1 MQGNVRKR
9 GSTWSY
15 QFYIGIVDGKK
26 KYKNKGG
33 FKTKGEASKALN
45 EALYE
50 FENMGFVEPSNTPF
64 SLVAEKWL
72 EEYVKPL
79 RKITTYNRY
88 KELLKKYILPSI
100 GALNI
105 CDIRIQHIEYILM
118 AKNIEI
124 SSSTL
129 QSIYT
134 LINTIMNR
142 ALKLRL
148 IKENPCK
155 YIERPK
161 REKFTPDI
169 LTPSEISTIVNKLD
183 LSNEYD
189 YMFYIALRLTLELG
203 LRRGELAGLEW
214 NNLKLSENSL
224 IIKNNMIYSNGHVY
238 LTTPKTIESIR
249 ELYISDDL
257 IALLKDLHKRQN
269 KNKLQYGQFYKN
281 IEFND
286 LQYSLIMRWDDGSYI
301 HPMYY
306 TKKLTKVIKACNI
319 DKRVRF
325 HDLRHTNATLLLQ
338 QGVNSKVV
346 QERLGHKD
354 IATTLN
360 IYSHVNKKMQ
370 KDATDK
376 LTDILHF

>member
-224 IIKNNMIYSNGHVY
+224 VIKNNMIYSNGHVY

-376 LTDILHF
+376 LTEILHF

>member
-306 TKKLTKVIKACNI
+306 TKKLTKVIKSCNI

>member
-88 KELLKKYILPSI
+88 KELLKKYIFPSI

-105 CDIRIQHIEYILM
+105 CDIRIQHIEHILM
-118 AKNIEI
+118 TKNVEI

-161 REKFTPDI
+161 REKFTPDT
-169 LTPSEISTIVNKLD
+169 LTPSEISTIVSKLD

-214 NNLKLSENSL
+214 SNLKLSENSL
-224 IIKNNMIYSNGHVY
+224 SIKNNMIYSNGHIY

-257 IALLKDLHKRQN
+257 IALLKALHKRQN

-281 IEFND
+281 IEFNG

-306 TKKLTKVIKACNI
+306 TKKLSKVIKACNI

>member
-224 IIKNNMIYSNGHVY
+224 VIKNNMIYSNGHVY

>member
-148 IKENPCK
+148 IKDNPCK

-306 TKKLTKVIKACNI
+306 TKKLSKVIKACNI

-338 QGVNSKVV
+338 QGVNSKIV